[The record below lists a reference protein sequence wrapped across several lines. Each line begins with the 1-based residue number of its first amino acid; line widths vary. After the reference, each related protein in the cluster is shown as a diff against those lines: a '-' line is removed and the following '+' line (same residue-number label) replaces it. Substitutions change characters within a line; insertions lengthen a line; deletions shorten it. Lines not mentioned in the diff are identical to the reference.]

1 MVISKVIT
9 FDLFDTDINTAATG
23 VWESFKKELKMELKF
38 YASVF
43 KGTWEAM
50 DFHKRAR
57 APTPGGGRAT
67 R

>member
-43 KGTWEAM
+43 KGLGKLWISTSVLE
-50 DFHKRAR
+50 H
-57 APTPGGGRAT
+57 
-67 R
+67 